1 MTKFSERTKRLLD
14 WWQLRIE
21 KSHEE
26 TKENVERNDTAT
38 DSTNSVCMGSK
49 DKERQSI
56 KEGKEND

>member
-1 MTKFSERTKRLLD
+1 MTFTDRTKRLLN

-26 TKENVERNDTAT
+26 IKEKNVERNDTT
-38 DSTNSVCMGSK
+38 THSTISNGMGSK

-56 KEGKEND
+56 KEGE

>member
-26 TKENVERNDTAT
+26 TKENVERNNTAT
-38 DSTNSVCMGSK
+38 DSTTGVCMGSK
-49 DKERQSI
+49 DNERQSI
-56 KEGKEND
+56 EEGEK